1 MLNIE
6 EQLSRELNINRNQV
20 DGTLQLLKEGD
31 TVPFIARY
39 RKEKTGN
46 LDEIQIRDVW
56 NKYQYYLEL
65 EARRDAILKSIREQG
80 KLSPELEKKILS
92 TRNKTELEDLYLPYR
107 PKRETRAS
115 RAREAGLE
123 PLARWIFT
131 LDDSSSSLKQE
142 AAAYLNP
149 KAGIKTA
156 EQALR
161 GAGDILA
168 EEFSEDAEARK
179 FLRRLA
185 EKEGIFNSSVKS
197 KFKKEKTK
205 FNMYYDYR
213 EPVSQIPPHRILA
226 MFRGEREKLLRL
238 KLDIPESTALKHL
251 EKKFILHPG
260 SAAVNFLQDVIQD
273 CYKRL
278 LFPSIENEIRRA
290 LMKRAEDESFQVFGD
305 NLESLLMAP
314 PAGRRPVMGIDPGFR
329 TGCKIAVLDHTGK
342 FLEHQ
347 TIFPHEPRNQSREA
361 GDIIIHLIKSYK
373 IELIAVGNGTA
384 GRETEAFIRGILN
397 AVSAP
402 AEPVVVMVSEAGASV
417 YSASPAAAAEF
428 PDFDLTVR
436 GAISIGRRLQD
447 PLAELVKIDPK
458 SIGVGQYQ
466 HDVDQARLKKK
477 LEEVV
482 ESCVN
487 RVGVDVNLAS
497 EELLKYVAG
506 LSRKH
511 ASALVR
517 RREDKGPFIN
527 RNEFLKVPGLGV
539 KAFEQCAGFLRI
551 PGAANPLD
559 NSAVHPERY
568 KLVEHMAE
576 ALHQSV
582 TSIIGKPE
590 WVDKIPVDQF
600 RGPETSPATL
610 KDILEEL
617 KKPGRDPREKFQYAR
632 FSEDVKEISDLYPGM
647 QLEGVVTNVTNFGAF
662 VDIGVH
668 QDGLIHISEIA
679 DRFIDDPRKFL
690 RTGQIVTVKVLQID
704 EDLGRIGLSMRHDRE

>member
-1 MLNIE
+1 
-6 EQLSRELNINRNQV
+6 
-20 DGTLQLLKEGD
+20 
-31 TVPFIARY
+31 
-39 RKEKTGN
+39 
-46 LDEIQIRDVW
+46 
-56 NKYQYYLEL
+56 
-65 EARRDAILKSIREQG
+65 
-80 KLSPELEKKILS
+80 
-92 TRNKTELEDLYLPYR
+92 
-107 PKRETRAS
+107 
-115 RAREAGLE
+115 
-123 PLARWIFT
+123 
-131 LDDSSSSLKQE
+131 
-142 AAAYLNP
+142 
-149 KAGIKTA
+149 
-156 EQALR
+156 
-161 GAGDILA
+161 
-168 EEFSEDAEARK
+168 
-179 FLRRLA
+179 
-185 EKEGIFNSSVKS
+185 
-197 KFKKEKTK
+197 
-205 FNMYYDYR
+205 
-213 EPVSQIPPHRILA
+213 
-226 MFRGEREKLLRL
+226 
-238 KLDIPESTALKHL
+238 
-251 EKKFILHPG
+251 
-260 SAAVNFLQDVIQD
+260 
-273 CYKRL
+273 
-278 LFPSIENEIRRA
+278 
-290 LMKRAEDESFQVFGD
+290 MKRAEDESFQVFGD

-347 TIFPHEPRNQSREA
+347 TIFPHAPRNQSQEA
-361 GDIIIHLIKSYK
+361 GDIIIRLLKPYK
-373 IELIAVGNGTA
+373 IELIAAGNGTA

-466 HDVDQARLKKK
+466 HDVDQTRLKKK
-477 LEEVV
+477 LEEEV

-511 ASALVR
+511 TSALVR
-517 RREDKGPFIN
+517 RREDKGPFLT
-527 RNEFLKVPGLGV
+527 RNEFLKVSGLGG
-539 KAFEQCAGFLRI
+539 KAFELCGAGFLRI
-551 PGAANPLD
+551 SGAANPLD

-568 KLVEHMAE
+568 KLVEQMSE

-600 RGPETSPATL
+600 SGPETSPATL

-632 FSEDVKEISDLYPGM
+632 FSENVKEISDLYPGM